1 MFESATSILFLLK
14 NYNALLNLDT
24 IHLDC
29 AGNLWRD
36 QFGVESSSNL
46 FLAQNL
52 PTKLRF
58 PSRSCGLWNKQVHEP
73 TLQWSAVLLI
83 HMKAREC
90 VPLTNVENQ
99 TVTVK

>member
-24 IHLDC
+24 ISLGMC
-29 AGNLWRD
+29 RSLVTRLLLKTND

-52 PTKLRF
+52 PTKHRF
-58 PSRSCGLWNKQVHEP
+58 LSRSCGL
-73 TLQWSAVLLI
+73 
-83 HMKAREC
+83 
-90 VPLTNVENQ
+90 
-99 TVTVK
+99 